1 MLAEQ
6 VMAWFAVVRCKR
18 CGSLPF
24 LKTQRF
30 IGARSHTICQNWLKL
45 CIAQMYRTRHTS
57 LFVQLWAYEWKT
69 FRRSWIGFCL
79 SVVRMLQFMS
89 SMCVCLRY
97 EYVVQFTTHISH
109 TNSSQRDTFGF
120 IIDSESVYRSHNYR
134 FVSIAEFINNWST
147 DLVYLVDVVVV

>member
-24 LKTQRF
+24 WKLNDLLVHD
-30 IGARSHTICQNWLKL
+30 HTRYAKNWLKL
-45 CIAQMYRTRHTS
+45 CIAHMYRTRHTS

-97 EYVVQFTTHISH
+97 DYVVQFTTHISH
-109 TNSSQRDTFGF
+109 TNSIQRDTFGF

-147 DLVYLVDVVVV
+147 DLVYLVVVVVV